1 MRVLIVEDEALI
13 GMDLAMLVAELGHDV
28 CAIAASAA
36 AAITQAAAHN
46 PDVVL
51 MDIRLAQGSSGI
63 DAARELHARQ
73 ALRCIFLSANLD
85 EPTRTA
91 LLPYDPDRSR
101 WKARPA
107 DRAGKGAKQG
117 AAGAVACLTMPPCN
131 RLLENE
137 ALAGTLPGPGSR
149 RSSRATVDKSVSFTS
164 ARSETVQRSISAFWL
179 QAAPNSRL

>member
-13 GMDLAMLVAELGHDV
+13 AMDLAMLVTELGHDV

-36 AAITQAAAHN
+36 GAIAQAEAHD

-91 LLPYDPDRSR
+91 LLPCHPIDLIGKPVLPIVLRR
-101 WKARPA
+101 ALEKAQH
-107 DRAGKGAKQG
+107 G
-117 AAGAVACLTMPPCN
+117 L
-131 RLLENE
+131 
-137 ALAGTLPGPGSR
+137 S
-149 RSSRATVDKSVSFTS
+149 
-164 ARSETVQRSISAFWL
+164 
-179 QAAPNSRL
+179 